1 VETKRYR
8 NRTNYG
14 GAGMMRVAFVDQSG
28 DHIGGAEHSLALLL
42 GALPADV
49 GAEAIVFGDGAFAQ
63 RLRDLGIRPR
73 VIELSPSLATTK
85 RERMGTR
92 GILEVPTSVFALA
105 REIAGLH
112 PDLVYTNTVK
122 AHLLAAPAAR
132 LARVRC
138 VAHLRDILE
147 GPARMLIRGVL
158 ASCTKQRIAISGA
171 VRDAFALGKTDVIP
185 NPLDLSS
192 YATLPTRA
200 EARRALN
207 LPADGKLVSI
217 IGRINRWKGHDRF
230 VRIAGALR
238 DCTGNGHAA
247 AGNGDAG
254 VHFAIVGAP
263 IFRDADF
270 MDELHAQ
277 VQELGL
283 QERVVFVPWLE
294 DPRIAYAATDILC
307 NTSDNEPFG
316 RTLIEAAA
324 CSVPAVCF
332 DSGGTAEAVINNE
345 TGFVVPAG
353 DETQFTAAL
362 RRLLEE
368 PPLLERMST
377 AAREASQRFDA
388 RIHAERVANV
398 LRRTAG

>member
-1 VETKRYR
+1 
-8 NRTNYG
+8 
-14 GAGMMRVAFVDQSG
+14 MIRVAFVDQSG
-28 DHIGGAEHSLALLL
+28 DQIGGAEHSLALLL

-49 GAEAIVFGDGAFAQ
+49 EAEAIVFGDGAFAQ

-73 VIELSPSLATTK
+73 VIALSESLATTK

-92 GILEVPTSVFALA
+92 GIFEAPASVLALR
-105 REIAGLH
+105 REIAALH

-132 LARVRC
+132 LARVQC

-147 GPARMLIRGVL
+147 GSARTLIRSVL
-158 ASCTKQRIAISGA
+158 ATCTRQRIAISGA

-200 EARRALN
+200 DARRALN

-238 DCTGNGHAA
+238 DCN
-247 AGNGDAG
+247 D

-270 MDELHAQ
+270 LDDLHAQ

-283 QERVVFVPWLE
+283 QERVSFVPWLE
-294 DPRIAYAATDILC
+294 DPRLAYAASDVLC

-332 DSGGTAEAVINNE
+332 NSGGTAEAVIDGE
-345 TGFVVPAG
+345 TGFLVSAG
-353 DETQFTAAL
+353 DEAQFTAAL
-362 RRLLEE
+362 RRLLKE
-368 PPLLERMST
+368 PDLLERMST

-398 LRRTAG
+398 LRRTAV